1 MEERYTLPGQEEAES
16 ALRAAA
22 ARNALSHAI
31 LLTGSAGAPEAARFA
46 AAALECTAEE
56 GQPCGVCRACRK
68 VREGIHPDVTV
79 VRDPDHKNIAVDI
92 IRDLRNDAYIRPNE
106 GKRKVYIFPDCSVL
120 PEQGQNI
127 LLKIVEEG
135 PPYAAFLFCAENG
148 SAVLQTLRSRCVEIK
163 LRARRREEELGEA
176 ALALCTCLAGKKRGA
191 VVTLAVKLE
200 KKKLPREEIRKTAQE
215 KLRLVG
221 LDEGYFKRLPAM
233 LSGGEQQRV
242 AVARA
247 LAAQARVILADE
259 PTGNLDTDNA
269 SKVIELLRTLAH
281 EQGVCVIVV
290 THDLSIADRADA
302 VFRLKDGQLDETPAG
317 A

>member
-1 MEERYTLPGQEEAES
+1 MSILQINDVQYTYQS
-16 ALRAAA
+16 KYQKVQALRGLSLSFEPGKLY
-22 ARNALSHAI
+22 ALVGRSGSGKTTLLSLMAGLDLPTGGEI
-31 LLTGSAGAPEAARFA
+31 DFEGKPLSGLDRDLYRRDDVAVIYQSYNLLPLLT
-46 AAALECTAEE
+46 
-56 GQPCGVCRACRK
+56 
-68 VREGIHPDVTV
+68 
-79 VRDPDHKNIAVDI
+79 
-92 IRDLRNDAYIRPNE
+92 
-106 GKRKVYIFPDCSVL
+106 
-120 PEQGQNI
+120 
-127 LLKIVEEG
+127 VEENV
-135 PPYAAFLFCAENG
+135 AFPL
-148 SAVLQTLRSRCVEIK
+148 
-163 LRARRREEELGEA
+163 EL
-176 ALALCTCLAGKKRGA
+176 
-191 VVTLAVKLE
+191 
-200 KKKLPREEIRKTAQE
+200 KKLPREEIRKTAQE

-269 SKVIELLRTLAH
+269 TKVIELLRTLAH

-302 VFRLKDGQLDETPAG
+302 VFRLKDGQLDEAAAG

>member
-1 MEERYTLPGQEEAES
+1 MSFEPGKLYALVGRSGSGKTTL
-16 ALRAAA
+16 
-22 ARNALSHAI
+22 LSLMAGLDLPTGGEI
-31 LLTGSAGAPEAARFA
+31 DFEGKPLSGLDRDLYRRDDVAVIYQSYNLLPLLT
-46 AAALECTAEE
+46 
-56 GQPCGVCRACRK
+56 
-68 VREGIHPDVTV
+68 
-79 VRDPDHKNIAVDI
+79 
-92 IRDLRNDAYIRPNE
+92 
-106 GKRKVYIFPDCSVL
+106 
-120 PEQGQNI
+120 
-127 LLKIVEEG
+127 VEENV
-135 PPYAAFLFCAENG
+135 AFPL
-148 SAVLQTLRSRCVEIK
+148 
-163 LRARRREEELGEA
+163 EL
-176 ALALCTCLAGKKRGA
+176 
-191 VVTLAVKLE
+191 
-200 KKKLPREEIRKTAQE
+200 KKLPREEIRKTAQE

-302 VFRLKDGQLDETPAG
+302 VFRLKDGQLDETSAG

>member
-1 MEERYTLPGQEEAES
+1 MSILQINDVQYTYQS
-16 ALRAAA
+16 KYQKVQALRGLSLSFEPGKLY
-22 ARNALSHAI
+22 ALVGRSGSGTTTLLSLMAGLDLPTGGEI
-31 LLTGSAGAPEAARFA
+31 DFEGKPLSGLDRDLYRRDDVAVIYQSYNLLPLLT
-46 AAALECTAEE
+46 
-56 GQPCGVCRACRK
+56 
-68 VREGIHPDVTV
+68 
-79 VRDPDHKNIAVDI
+79 
-92 IRDLRNDAYIRPNE
+92 
-106 GKRKVYIFPDCSVL
+106 
-120 PEQGQNI
+120 
-127 LLKIVEEG
+127 VEENV
-135 PPYAAFLFCAENG
+135 AFPL
-148 SAVLQTLRSRCVEIK
+148 
-163 LRARRREEELGEA
+163 EL
-176 ALALCTCLAGKKRGA
+176 
-191 VVTLAVKLE
+191 
-200 KKKLPREEIRKTAQE
+200 KKLPREEIRKTAQE